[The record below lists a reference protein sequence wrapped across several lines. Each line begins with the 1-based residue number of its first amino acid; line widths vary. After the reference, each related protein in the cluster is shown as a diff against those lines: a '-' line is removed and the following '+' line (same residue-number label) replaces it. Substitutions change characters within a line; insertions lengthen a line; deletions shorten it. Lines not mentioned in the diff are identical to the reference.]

1 MRLPQR
7 ATRPEKQR
15 NAQRGEKG
23 RATKRVL
30 HKSTSTS
37 TSQLKAAQVGWPLAT
52 RYSLLAT
59 CNSTP
64 CCVLRA
70 TCYRCH
76 SPAGLAVRHM
86 QIPVQVKVEHAQ
98 FGHSALPQ
106 RNIRRRCPSSST
118 SSGSSSC
125 CHASRCTSTS
135 SCSCSYCDA
144 SSGTPLCIWVHHDGA
159 ARCRAGKQS
168 MRRVAPSM
176 ATAAAANTSMMTVMP
191 VTVVMLVMFLQRVET
206 ARRTAREGE

>member
-1 MRLPQR
+1 MH
-7 ATRPEKQR
+7 
-15 NAQRGEKG
+15 RGAKKG
-23 RATKRVL
+23 VQQKGFCNKST
-30 HKSTSTS
+30 STSTS

-86 QIPVQVKVEHAQ
+86 QIPIEVKVEHAQ

-125 CHASRCTSTS
+125 CHASSSTSTS

-144 SSGTPLCIWVHHDGA
+144 SSGTPLRIWVHHDGA